1 MTPASRRRSMAAGTV
16 LAVAVLGLPGSAVA
30 QGESA
35 PAGAP
40 DANRSAH
47 SAVQTT
53 GKAPD
58 AATHGKAKHHG
69 KTGKHPGRHPRKH
82 PGKKKGPGQILGSK
96 PSSFQYTPGVP
107 TPTKAW
113 KITYRSTSANGRP
126 NAVSGTVIVPDDGK
140 TTPRPLITYA
150 VGTVG
155 LGDKCAPSAGFPGGT
170 TAEAPLVNAAL
181 VRGYAVV
188 VTDYEGLGTPGDHT
202 YMVAKAQ
209 GSAVLDAARAA
220 QRLPEAAKYG
230 VAAKAPVGIMGYSQ
244 GGGASAKAAEMA
256 AAYAPELKVKG
267 TASGGVP
274 ADLTKVAD
282 SLEGGDSAGYLL
294 MSAVG
299 QNAANP
305 ALALDKYLNAE
316 GRKLAAV
323 VRSECVGTV
332 LEAGRGKAI
341 EDVTTSNPLERPDWQ
356 RAIGKQLIGTQ
367 RPSAPTFL
375 YHGDADETIP
385 YAVGQKLRADW
396 CAKGNAVQW
405 TSFAGQS
412 HVGTAIQGNGPALE
426 WLGRRFAGEPAS
438 GNCGI

>member
-1 MTPASRRRSMAAGTV
+1 MMSSLRRRPVAAGAV
-16 LAVAVLGLPGSAVA
+16 LAVAVLGLPGSAAA
-30 QGESA
+30 QSTGVPDSA
-35 PAGAP
+35 RDATPTTRPAAQSTGNAP
-40 DANRSAH
+40 SAAQH
-47 SAVQTT
+47 GRDKKQ
-53 GKAPD
+53 GK
-58 AATHGKAKHHG
+58 KK
-69 KTGKHPGRHPRKH
+69 
-82 PGKKKGPGQILGSK
+82 PGKKTGPGAILTSK

-113 KITYRSTSANGRP
+113 KITYRSTSADGRR
-126 NAVSGTVIVPDDGK
+126 NAVSGTVIVPDDGR

-220 QRLPEAAKYG
+220 QRHPEAAKYG
-230 VAAKAPVGIMGYSQ
+230 VSAKAPVGIMGYSQ

-256 AAYAPELKVKG
+256 ATYAPELKVKG

-274 ADLTKVAD
+274 ADLDKVAE

-299 QNAANP
+299 QNAAQPN
-305 ALALDKYLNAE
+305 LALNKYLNKE
-316 GRKLAAV
+316 GRKLAEV
-323 VRSECVGTV
+323 VRTECVGTV

-341 EDVTTSNPLERPDWQ
+341 EDVTTSNPLDRPNWQ
-356 RAIGKQLIGTQ
+356 KAIAKQLIGTK

-396 CAKGNAVQW
+396 CARGTAVEW
-405 TSFAGQS
+405 RSFAGQS

-426 WLGRRFAGEPAS
+426 WLGRRFAGEPTS
-438 GNCGI
+438 GNCGT

>member
-1 MTPASRRRSMAAGTV
+1 MMSALRRRPVAASAV
-16 LAVAVLGLPGSAVA
+16 LAVAVLGLPGSAAA
-30 QGESA
+30 QSADASVGTPDARPSARSA
-35 PAGAP
+35 P
-40 DANRSAH
+40 
-47 SAVQTT
+47 QTAE
-53 GKAPD
+53 KAPG
-58 AATHGKAKHHG
+58 A
-69 KTGKHPGRHPRKH
+69 GKHEKDKHRVPDRKK
-82 PGKKKGPGQILGSK
+82 PGKKPGKKPTPGKILSSQ
-96 PSSFQYTPGVP
+96 PSSFQYTPGQP

-170 TAEAPLVNAAL
+170 TTEAPLVNAAL

-209 GSAVLDAARAA
+209 GTAVLDAARAA
-220 QRLPEAAKYG
+220 QRHPEAAKYG
-230 VAAKAPVGIMGYSQ
+230 VSAKAPVGIMGYSQ

-256 AAYAPELKVKG
+256 ATYAPELKVKG

-274 ADLTKVAD
+274 ADLAKVAD

-299 QNAANP
+299 QNAAYP
-305 ALALDKYLNAE
+305 ALHLGKYLNAE

-323 VRSECVGTV
+323 VRNECVGTV
-332 LEAGRGKAI
+332 LEAGRGKKI

-356 RAIGKQLIGTQ
+356 RAIARQLIGTV

-405 TSFAGQS
+405 TTFTGQS

-426 WLGRRFAGEPAS
+426 WLGQRFAGRPTS
-438 GNCGI
+438 GNCGT

>member
-1 MTPASRRRSMAAGTV
+1 MMSASRRRSMAAGTV
-16 LAVAVLGLPGSAVA
+16 LAVAVLGLPGSATA
-30 QGESA
+30 QGAHAPSGASDTTGSA
-35 PAGAP
+35 P
-40 DANRSAH
+40 
-47 SAVQTT
+47 SAV
-53 GKAPD
+53 P
-58 AATHGKAKHHG
+58 AAEKAKHAG
-69 KTGKHPGRHPRKH
+69 KKKAKH
-82 PGKKKGPGQILGSK
+82 PGKKKTPGRILDSK
-96 PSSFQYTPGVP
+96 ASSFQYTPGVP
-107 TPTKAW
+107 TSTKAW

-140 TTPRPLITYA
+140 ATPRPLITYA

-155 LGDKCAPSAGFPGGT
+155 LGDKCAPSAGFPDGT

-181 VRGYAVV
+181 ARGYAVV

-220 QRLPEAAKYG
+220 QRHPEAAKYG
-230 VAAKAPVGIMGYSQ
+230 VSASAPVGIMGYSQ
-244 GGGASAKAAEMA
+244 GGAASAKAAEMA
-256 AAYAPELKVKG
+256 SAYAPELKIKG

-282 SLEGGDSAGYLL
+282 SLEGGNSAGYLL

-299 QNAANP
+299 QNAARP
-305 ALALDKYLNAE
+305 SLALGKYLNDE

-323 VRSECVGTV
+323 VRSECVGTA

-341 EDVTTSNPLERPDWQ
+341 EDVTTSDPLKRPEWQ
-356 RAIGKQLIGTQ
+356 RAIGEHLIGTK
-367 RPSAPTFL
+367 RPSAPTFV

-426 WLGRRFAGEPAS
+426 WLGQRFAGQPAS
-438 GNCGI
+438 GNCGT

>member
-1 MTPASRRRSMAAGTV
+1 MMSALRRRPVAASAV
-16 LAVAVLGLPGSAVA
+16 LAVAVLGLPGSAA
-30 QGESA
+30 AESAHA

-40 DANRSAH
+40 HAAPAAESA
-47 SAVQTT
+47 AQAA
-53 GKAPD
+53 GKAPS
-58 AATHGKAKHHG
+58 AAQHGKHKHHG
-69 KTGKHPGRHPRKH
+69 HGQARKH
-82 PGKKKGPGQILGSK
+82 PGKKKTPGRILSSK

-113 KITYRSTSANGRP
+113 KITYRSTRADGRP
-126 NAVSGTVIVPDDGK
+126 NTVSGTVIVPDDGK
-140 TTPRPLITYA
+140 ATARPLITYA

-220 QRLPEAAKYG
+220 QRHPGAAKYG
-230 VAAKAPVGIMGYSQ
+230 VSAGAPVGIMGYSQ

-256 AAYAPELKVKG
+256 ATYAPELKVKG

-274 ADLTKVAD
+274 ADLAKVAE

-299 QNAANP
+299 QNAADP
-305 ALALDKYLNAE
+305 SLALNKYLTKE
-316 GRKLAAV
+316 GRRLAEV
-323 VRSECVGTV
+323 VRNECVGTV
-332 LEAGRGKAI
+332 LEAGRGKTI
-341 EDVTTSNPLERPDWQ
+341 EDVTTSNPLDRPNWKK
-356 RAIGKQLIGTQ
+356 AIAKQLIGSKS
-367 RPSAPTFL
+367 PSAPTFV

-396 CAKGNAVQW
+396 CAKGNAVEW
-405 TSFAGQS
+405 KSFAGQS

-438 GNCGI
+438 GNCGT

>member
-1 MTPASRRRSMAAGTV
+1 MMSALRRRPVAASAV
-16 LAVAVLGLPGSAVA
+16 LAVAVLGLPGSAA
-30 QGESA
+30 AESAHA

-40 DANRSAH
+40 DAAPVADSA
-47 SAVQTT
+47 ARAT
-53 GKAPD
+53 GKAPS
-58 AATHGKAKHHG
+58 AAKHGKDKHHG
-69 KTGKHPGRHPRKH
+69 HGQAGKHS
-82 PGKKKGPGQILGSK
+82 GKKKTPGKILSSK

-113 KITYRSTSANGRP
+113 KITYRSTTADGRP
-126 NAVSGTVIVPDDGK
+126 NTVSGTVIVPDDGK
-140 TTPRPLITYA
+140 ATPRPLITYA

-220 QRLPEAAKYG
+220 QRHPQAAKYG
-230 VAAKAPVGIMGYSQ
+230 ISKGAPVGIMGYSQ

-256 AAYAPELKVKG
+256 ATYAPELKVKG

-274 ADLTKVAD
+274 ADLAEVAE

-299 QNAANP
+299 QNAADP
-305 ALALDKYLNAE
+305 SLALSKYLTKE
-316 GRKLAAV
+316 GRRLAEV
-323 VRSECVGTV
+323 VRNECVGTV
-332 LEAGRGKAI
+332 LEAGRGKTI
-341 EDVTTSNPLERPDWQ
+341 EDVTTSNPLDQPKWKK
-356 RAIGKQLIGTQ
+356 AIARQLIGTK
-367 RPSAPTFL
+367 RPSAPTFV

-385 YAVGQKLRADW
+385 YAVGQELRADW
-396 CAKGNAVQW
+396 CAKGNAVEW
-405 TSFAGQS
+405 RSFAGQS

-438 GNCGI
+438 GNCGT

>member
-1 MTPASRRRSMAAGTV
+1 MMSALRRRPVAASAV
-16 LAVAVLGLPGSAVA
+16 LAVAVLGLPGSAA
-30 QGESA
+30 AESSNA
-35 PAGAP
+35 PVGAP
-40 DANRSAH
+40 DATPSAH
-47 SAVQTT
+47 SAAQAA
-53 GKAPD
+53 GKAPS
-58 AATHGKAKHHG
+58 AVKHGQDKHHG
-69 KTGKHPGRHPRKH
+69 KGRKH
-82 PGKKKGPGQILGSK
+82 PGKKKTPGKILSSK
-96 PSSFQYTPGVP
+96 PSSFQYTPGAP

-113 KITYRSTSANGRP
+113 KITYRSTTADGRP
-126 NAVSGTVIVPDDGK
+126 NTVSGTVIVPDDGK
-140 TTPRPLITYA
+140 AGPRPLITYA

-155 LGDKCAPSAGFPGGT
+155 LGDKCAPSAGFPNGT

-220 QRLPEAAKYG
+220 QRHPEAAKYG
-230 VAAKAPVGIMGYSQ
+230 VSADAPVGIMGYSQ

-256 AAYAPELKVKG
+256 ATYAPELKVKG

-274 ADLTKVAD
+274 ADLAKVAD
-282 SLEGGDSAGYLL
+282 SLEGGDSAGYML

-299 QNAANP
+299 QNAAQP
-305 ALALDKYLNAE
+305 SLGLDKYLTKE
-316 GRKLAAV
+316 GRKLAKV
-323 VRSECVGTV
+323 VRNECVGTV
-332 LEAGRGKAI
+332 LEAGRGKTI
-341 EDVTTSNPLERPDWQ
+341 EDVTTSNPLDRPEWQ
-356 RAIGKQLIGTQ
+356 KAIARQLIGTK

-396 CAKGNAVQW
+396 CAKGNAVEW
-405 TSFAGQS
+405 KPFAGES

-426 WLGRRFAGEPAS
+426 WLGRRFADEPTS
-438 GNCGI
+438 GNCGT

>member
-1 MTPASRRRSMAAGTV
+1 MTSVLSRRPVAAGAV
-16 LAVAVLGLPGSAVA
+16 LAVAVLGLPGSAA
-30 QGESA
+30 ASQSTQAPNATPSA
-35 PAGAP
+35 PSAGQAAGQ
-40 DANRSAH
+40 D
-47 SAVQTT
+47 T
-53 GKAPD
+53 GA
-58 AATHGKAKHHG
+58 AKHRKDKDRGPVTKQLG
-69 KTGKHPGRHPRKH
+69 KRTAPGEL
-82 PGKKKGPGQILGSK
+82 LGSE
-96 PSSFQYTPGVP
+96 PSSFQYTPGQP

-113 KITYRSTSANGRP
+113 KISYRSTSADGRP

-155 LGDKCAPSAGFPGGT
+155 IGDKCAPSAGFPGGT

-202 YMVAKAQ
+202 YMVARAQ

-220 QRLPEAAKYG
+220 QRHPEAAKYG
-230 VAAKAPVGIMGYSQ
+230 VSAEAPVGIMGYSQ

-256 AAYAPELKVKG
+256 GTYAPELKVKG

-299 QNAANP
+299 QSAANP
-305 ALALDKYLNAE
+305 ALKIDSYLNDE
-316 GRKLAAV
+316 GRKLAEV
-323 VRSECVGTV
+323 VRAECVGTV
-332 LEAGRGKAI
+332 LEAGRGKTI
-341 EDVTTSNPLERPDWQ
+341 EDVTTSNPLDQPDWQ
-356 RAIGKQLIGTQ
+356 QAIAEQLIGADG
-367 RPSAPTFL
+367 PSAPVFL

-385 YAVGQKLRADW
+385 YAIGQQLRADW
-396 CAKGNAVQW
+396 CAKGTAVEW
-405 TSFAGQS
+405 KNFPGQS
-412 HVGTAIQGNGPALE
+412 HVGAAIQGNGPALE
-426 WLGRRFAGEPAS
+426 WLGQRFADQPGT
-438 GNCGI
+438 GNCGT

>member
-1 MTPASRRRSMAAGTV
+1 MMSALRRRPVAASAV
-16 LAVAVLGLPGSAVA
+16 LAVAVLGLPGSAA
-30 QGESA
+30 AESSNA

-40 DANRSAH
+40 DATPSAH
-47 SAVQTT
+47 SAAQAA
-53 GKAPD
+53 GKAPG
-58 AATHGKAKHHG
+58 AAKHGQDKHHG
-69 KTGKHPGRHPRKH
+69 KGKKH
-82 PGKKKGPGQILGSK
+82 PGKKKTPGKILSSK
-96 PSSFQYTPGVP
+96 PSSFQYTPGAP

-113 KITYRSTSANGRP
+113 KITYRSTTADGRP

-140 TTPRPLITYA
+140 ATPRPLITYA

-202 YMVAKAQ
+202 YMVARAQ

-220 QRLPEAAKYG
+220 QRHPEAAKYG
-230 VAAKAPVGIMGYSQ
+230 VSADAPVGIMGYSQ

-256 AAYAPELKVKG
+256 ATYAPELKVKG

-274 ADLTKVAD
+274 ADLAKVAD

-299 QNAANP
+299 QNAAQP
-305 ALALDKYLNAE
+305 SLGFDKYLTKE
-316 GRKLAAV
+316 GRELAKV
-323 VRSECVGTV
+323 VRNECVGTV
-332 LEAGRGKAI
+332 LEAGRGKTI
-341 EDVTTSNPLERPDWQ
+341 EDVTTSNPLDRPEWQ
-356 RAIGKQLIGTQ
+356 KAIARQLIGTK

-396 CAKGNAVQW
+396 CAKGNAVEW
-405 TSFAGQS
+405 KPFAGQS
-412 HVGTAIQGNGPALE
+412 HVGAAIQGNGPALE
-426 WLGRRFAGEPAS
+426 WLGRRFAGEPTS
-438 GNCGI
+438 GNCGT

>member
-1 MTPASRRRSMAAGTV
+1 MTSVLRRRPVAAGAVLALTVLGLSGSAAASAVPDDAPPSAAGTGEAQK
-16 LAVAVLGLPGSAVA
+16 AVKKPVQKPGKPS
-30 QGESA
+30 
-35 PAGAP
+35 
-40 DANRSAH
+40 
-47 SAVQTT
+47 
-53 GKAPD
+53 K
-58 AATHGKAKHHG
+58 K
-69 KTGKHPGRHPRKH
+69 
-82 PGKKKGPGQILGSK
+82 PGKKGGPGEIVTSE
-96 PSSFQYTPGVP
+96 PSSFQYTPGQP

-113 KITYRSTSANGRP
+113 KITYGSTSASGQSNT
-126 NAVSGTVIVPDDGK
+126 VSGTVIVPDDGK

-202 YMVAKAQ
+202 YMVAAAQ

-220 QRLPEAAKYG
+220 QRLPEAAPYG
-230 VAAKAPVGIMGYSQ
+230 VSAEAPVGIMGYSQ

-256 AAYAPELKVKG
+256 ASYAPELKVKG

-274 ADLTKVAD
+274 ADLAAVAD
-282 SLEGGDSAGYLL
+282 SVEGGDSAGYLL

-299 QNAANP
+299 QNAADP
-305 ALALDKYLNAE
+305 SLDLDKYLNDE
-316 GRKLAAV
+316 GRKLADV
-323 VRSECVGTV
+323 VRNECVGTV
-332 LEAGRGKAI
+332 LEAGKGKKI
-341 EDVTTSNPLERPDWQ
+341 EDVTTSNPLDQPDWQ
-356 RAIGKQLIGTQ
+356 AAIAKQLVGTV

-385 YAVGQKLRADW
+385 YTVGQKLRADW
-396 CAKGNAVQW
+396 CAAGNAVQW
-405 TSFAGQS
+405 TTFPGQS

-426 WLGRRFAGEPAS
+426 WLGQRFADQPAT
-438 GNCGI
+438 GNCGT

>member
-1 MTPASRRRSMAAGTV
+1 MTSVLRRRPLAAGAV
-16 LAVAVLGLPGSAVA
+16 LAAAVLGIPGPAAA
-30 QGESA
+30 QATTPE
-35 PAGAP
+35 AP
-40 DANRSAH
+40 DATQAAQQPEAKSKP
-47 SAVQTT
+47 
-53 GKAPD
+53 KANP
-58 AATHGKAKHHG
+58 KAKA
-69 KTGKHPGRHPRKH
+69 KSKAKSAPGEL
-82 PGKKKGPGQILGSK
+82 LGSE

-113 KITYRSTSANGRP
+113 KISYRSTAADGKP
-126 NAVSGTVIVPDDGK
+126 NTVTGTVIVPDDGK

-202 YMVAKAQ
+202 YMVAAAQ

-220 QRLPEAAKYG
+220 QRHPEAQKFG
-230 VAAKAPVGIMGYSQ
+230 VSGDAPVGIMGYSQ

-256 AAYAPELKVKG
+256 ASYAPELKVKG

-274 ADLTKVAD
+274 ADLAKVAE

-299 QNAANP
+299 QNAAKP
-305 ALALDKYLNAE
+305 DLKLDSYLNDE
-316 GRKLAAV
+316 GRKLAEV
-323 VRSECVGTV
+323 VRNECVGTV
-332 LEAGRGKAI
+332 LEAGRGKTI
-341 EDVTTSNPLERPDWQ
+341 EDVTTSNPLDRPEWQ
-356 RAIGKQLIGTQ
+356 QAIAEQLIGTV
-367 RPSAPTFL
+367 RPSAPVFL

-396 CAKGNAVQW
+396 CGQGHAVEW
-405 TSFAGQS
+405 KTFPGQS

-426 WLGRRFAGEPAS
+426 WLGRRFADQPS
-438 GNCGI
+438 TGNCGT

>member
-1 MTPASRRRSMAAGTV
+1 MAAGTV
-16 LAVAVLGLPGSAVA
+16 LAVAVLGLPGSAAA

-35 PAGAP
+35 P
-40 DANRSAH
+40 DATRSAPL
-47 SAVQTT
+47 AAQAA
-53 GKAPD
+53 GKAPGT
-58 AATHGKAKHHG
+58 AMHGKGEHHG
-69 KTGKHPGRHPRKH
+69 QAGQHSRKH
-82 PGKKKGPGQILGSK
+82 PGKKKTPGRILSSK
-96 PSSFQYTPGVP
+96 ASSFQYTPGVP

-113 KITYRSTSANGRP
+113 KITYRSTSASGRP
-126 NAVSGTVIVPDDGK
+126 NTVSGTVIVPDDGK

-220 QRLPEAAKYG
+220 QRHSGAAKYG
-230 VAAKAPVGIMGYSQ
+230 VSAKAPVGIMGYSQ

-256 AAYAPELKVKG
+256 ATYAPELRVKG

-305 ALALDKYLNAE
+305 RLALNKYLTAE
-316 GRKLAAV
+316 GRKLARV
-323 VRSECVGTV
+323 VRTECVGTA
-332 LEAGRGKAI
+332 LEAGRGKTI
-341 EDVTTSNPLERPDWQ
+341 EDVTTSNPLDRPDWQ
-356 RAIGKQLIGTQ
+356 QAIGKQLIGTQ
-367 RPSAPTFL
+367 RPSAPTFV

-438 GNCGI
+438 GNCGT

>member
-1 MTPASRRRSMAAGTV
+1 VAAGTV
-16 LAVAVLGLPGSAVA
+16 LAVAVLGLPGSAAA
-30 QGESA
+30 QSANA
-35 PAGAP
+35 PA
-40 DANRSAH
+40 RSADATPRDH
-47 SAVQTT
+47 SAART
-53 GKAPD
+53 GAKAPG
-58 AATHGKAKHHG
+58 A
-69 KTGKHPGRHPRKH
+69 
-82 PGKKKGPGQILGSK
+82 ILSTK
-96 PSSFQYTPGVP
+96 PSSFQYTPGAP

-113 KITYRSTSANGRP
+113 KITYRSTSADGRP

-140 TTPRPLITYA
+140 ATPRPLITYA

-220 QRLPEAAKYG
+220 QRHPQAAKYG
-230 VAAKAPVGIMGYSQ
+230 VAKSSPVGIMGYSQ

-274 ADLTKVAD
+274 ADLTKVAE
-282 SLEGGDSAGYLL
+282 SLEGGNSAGFLL

-299 QNAANP
+299 QNAAQP
-305 ALALDKYLNAE
+305 SLGLSKYLTRE
-316 GRKLAAV
+316 GRKLAKV
-323 VRSECVGTV
+323 VRTECVGPV
-332 LEAGRGKAI
+332 LEAGRGKTI
-341 EDVTTSNPLERPDWQ
+341 EDVTKSNPLDRPNWQ
-356 RAIGKQLIGTQ
+356 RAIAKQLIGTK

-396 CAKGNAVQW
+396 CAKGNAVEW
-405 TSFAGQS
+405 KSFAGKS
-412 HVGTAIQGNGPALE
+412 HVGTAIEGNGPALE
-426 WLGRRFAGEPAS
+426 WLGRRFADEPTS
-438 GNCGI
+438 GNCGT

>member
-1 MTPASRRRSMAAGTV
+1 MMPASRRRSMAAGTV
-16 LAVAVLGLPGSAVA
+16 LAVTVLGLPGSAAA
-30 QGESA
+30 QGENA
-35 PAGAP
+35 PNAT
-40 DANRSAH
+40 RSTH
-47 SAVQTT
+47 SAVQAA
-53 GKAPD
+53 GKSLG
-58 AATHGKAKHHG
+58 AAQHGKGKHHG
-69 KTGKHPGRHPRKH
+69 QDGQHPRKH
-82 PGKKKGPGQILGSK
+82 PGKKKTPGALLSSK

-220 QRLPEAAKYG
+220 QRHSGAAKYG
-230 VAAKAPVGIMGYSQ
+230 VDAKAPVGIMGYSQ
-244 GGGASAKAAEMA
+244 GGAASAKAAEMA
-256 AAYAPELKVKG
+256 ATYAPELKVKG

-299 QNAANP
+299 QNAAHP
-305 ALALDKYLNAE
+305 RLALGKYLNAE
-316 GRKLAAV
+316 GRKLVRV

-356 RAIGKQLIGTQ
+356 RVIAKQFIGSQ
-367 RPSAPTFL
+367 RPSAPTFV

-438 GNCGI
+438 GNCGT

>member
-1 MTPASRRRSMAAGTV
+1 MSALRRRPVAAGAV
-16 LAVAVLGLPGSAVA
+16 LAVAVLGLPGSAAA
-30 QGESA
+30 QSASA
-35 PAGAP
+35 PGSAP
-40 DANRSAH
+40 DATPSAD
-47 SAVQTT
+47 SGSP
-53 GKAPD
+53 GKGS
-58 AATHGKAKHHG
+58 GKS
-69 KTGKHPGRHPRKH
+69 
-82 PGKKKGPGQILGSK
+82 PGKKPGAKAAPGKIISSK

-113 KITYRSTSANGRP
+113 KITYRSTSADGRA
-126 NAVSGTVIVPDDGK
+126 NAVSGTVIVPDDGR

-181 VRGYAVV
+181 VRGYAVA

-220 QRLPEAAKYG
+220 QRHPEAAKYG
-230 VAAKAPVGIMGYSQ
+230 VSAGAPVGIMGYSQ

-256 AAYAPELKVKG
+256 ATYAPELKVKG

-274 ADLTKVAD
+274 ADLAKVAD

-305 ALALDKYLNAE
+305 ALALNKYLNKE
-316 GRKLAAV
+316 GRKLAEV
-323 VRSECVGTV
+323 VRNECVGTV
-332 LEAGRGKAI
+332 LEAGRGKTI
-341 EDVTTSNPLERPDWQ
+341 EDVTTSNPLDRPEWQ
-356 RAIGKQLIGTQ
+356 RAIAKQLIGTK

-396 CAKGNAVQW
+396 CAKGTAVEW
-405 TSFAGQS
+405 KTFPGQS

-426 WLGRRFAGEPAS
+426 WLGRRFAGESTP
-438 GNCGI
+438 GNCGT

>member
-1 MTPASRRRSMAAGTV
+1 MTSALRRRTVAAGAAV
-16 LAVAVLGLPGSAVA
+16 AVAVLALPGSAAA
-30 QGESA
+30 QSGHTPDNAPHAISSA
-35 PAGAP
+35 QP
-40 DANRSAH
+40 
-47 SAVQTT
+47 T
-53 GKAPD
+53 G
-58 AATHGKAKHHG
+58 AATGAGKHHKDHGKHHKDKHRPGG
-69 KTGKHPGRHPRKH
+69 KK
-82 PGKKKGPGQILGSK
+82 PGKKTAPGEILSSE

-126 NAVSGTVIVPDDGK
+126 NAVSGTVIVPDDGR

-220 QRLPEAAKYG
+220 QRHPEAAQYG
-230 VAAKAPVGIMGYSQ
+230 VDATAPVGIMGYSQ

-256 AAYAPELKVKG
+256 ASYAPELKVKG

-274 ADLTKVAD
+274 ADLAKVAD
-282 SLEGGDSAGYLL
+282 SLEGSDSAGYLL

-299 QNAANP
+299 LNAADP
-305 ALALDKYLNAE
+305 ALHLDKYLNDE
-316 GRKLAAV
+316 GRKLADV
-323 VRSECVGTV
+323 VRNECVGTA
-332 LEAGRGKAI
+332 LEAGRGKTI
-341 EDVTTSNPLERPDWQ
+341 EDVTTSNPLERRDWQ
-356 RAIGKQLIGTQ
+356 RAIAKQFIGSK

-396 CAKGNAVQW
+396 CAKGHAVEW
-405 TSFAGQS
+405 KSFAGQS

-426 WLGRRFAGEPAS
+426 WLGQRFAGQPTS
-438 GNCGI
+438 GNCGT

>member
-1 MTPASRRRSMAAGTV
+1 MMPALRRRPMAAGTV
-16 LAVAVLGLPGSAVA
+16 LVVAALGLPGSAAA
-30 QGESA
+30 QSA
-35 PAGAP
+35 NAPGSAP
-40 DANRSAH
+40 DATASAH
-47 SAVQTT
+47 SESP
-53 GKAPD
+53 GKSPEASS
-58 AATHGKAKHHG
+58 GKGRG
-69 KTGKHPGRHPRKH
+69 KS
-82 PGKKKGPGQILGSK
+82 PGKKPGAKTAPGKIISSK

-113 KITYRSTSANGRP
+113 KITYRSTSADGRP
-126 NAVSGTVIVPDDGK
+126 NAVSGTVIVPDDGR

-181 VRGYAVV
+181 VRGYAVA

-220 QRLPEAAKYG
+220 QRHPEAAKYG
-230 VAAKAPVGIMGYSQ
+230 VSAGAPVGIMGYSQ

-256 AAYAPELKVKG
+256 ATYAPELKVKG

-274 ADLTKVAD
+274 ADLAKVAD

-305 ALALDKYLNAE
+305 ALALNKYLTKE
-316 GRKLAAV
+316 GRKLAEV
-323 VRSECVGTV
+323 VRNECVGTV
-332 LEAGRGKAI
+332 LEAGRGKTI
-341 EDVTTSNPLERPDWQ
+341 EDVTTSNPLDRRDWQ
-356 RAIGKQLIGTQ
+356 RAIAKQLIGTK
-367 RPSAPTFL
+367 RTSAPTFL

-396 CAKGNAVQW
+396 CAKGNAVEW
-405 TSFAGQS
+405 KSFPGQS

-426 WLGRRFAGEPAS
+426 WLGRRFAGEATS
-438 GNCGI
+438 GNCGT

>member
-1 MTPASRRRSMAAGTV
+1 MAAGTV
-16 LAVAVLGLPGSAVA
+16 LVVAALGLPGSAAA
-30 QGESA
+30 QSA
-35 PAGAP
+35 NAPGSAP
-40 DANRSAH
+40 DATASAH
-47 SAVQTT
+47 SESP
-53 GKAPD
+53 GKSPEASS
-58 AATHGKAKHHG
+58 GKGRG
-69 KTGKHPGRHPRKH
+69 KS
-82 PGKKKGPGQILGSK
+82 PGKKPGAKTAPGKIISSK

-113 KITYRSTSANGRP
+113 KITYRSTSADGRP
-126 NAVSGTVIVPDDGK
+126 NAVSGTVIVPDDGR

-181 VRGYAVV
+181 VRGYAVA

-220 QRLPEAAKYG
+220 QRHPEAAKYG
-230 VAAKAPVGIMGYSQ
+230 VSAGAPVGIMGYSQ

-256 AAYAPELKVKG
+256 ATYAPELKVKG

-274 ADLTKVAD
+274 ADLAKVAD

-305 ALALDKYLNAE
+305 ALALNKYLTKE
-316 GRKLAAV
+316 GRKLAEV
-323 VRSECVGTV
+323 VRNECVGTV
-332 LEAGRGKAI
+332 LEAGRGKTI
-341 EDVTTSNPLERPDWQ
+341 EDVTTSNPLDRPEWQ
-356 RAIGKQLIGTQ
+356 RAIAKQLIGTK
-367 RPSAPTFL
+367 RTSAPTFL

-396 CAKGNAVQW
+396 CAKGNAVEW
-405 TSFAGQS
+405 KSFPGQS

-426 WLGRRFAGEPAS
+426 WLGRRFAGEATS
-438 GNCGI
+438 GNCGT

>member
-1 MTPASRRRSMAAGTV
+1 MTSASRRRSMAAGTV
-16 LAVAVLGLPGSAVA
+16 LAVAVLGLPGSAAA
-30 QGESA
+30 QGEDA
-35 PAGAP
+35 PAV
-40 DANRSAH
+40 RSAH
-47 SAVQTT
+47 
-53 GKAPD
+53 APGT
-58 AATHGKAKHHG
+58 AKHGKDKHSD
-69 KTGKHPGRHPRKH
+69 RHPRKH
-82 PGKKKGPGQILGSK
+82 PGKHAGKHPGKKKARGAILSSQ

-220 QRLPEAAKYG
+220 QRHPEAAKYG
-230 VAAKAPVGIMGYSQ
+230 VSADAPVGIMGYSQ

-256 AAYAPELKVKG
+256 ATYAPGLKVAG

-274 ADLTKVAD
+274 ADLAKVAD

-299 QNAANP
+299 QNAARP
-305 ALALDKYLNAE
+305 SLGLGKYLTAE
-316 GRKLAAV
+316 GRKLARV
-323 VRSECVGTV
+323 VRNECVGTA
-332 LEAGRGKAI
+332 LEAGRGKTI
-341 EDVTTSNPLERPDWQ
+341 EDVTTSNPLDRPEWKK
-356 RAIGKQLIGTQ
+356 AIGEQLIGTQ
-367 RPSAPTFL
+367 RPSAPTFV

-438 GNCGI
+438 GNCGS

>member
-1 MTPASRRRSMAAGTV
+1 MMSASRRRPVAAGAV
-16 LAVAVLGLPGSAVA
+16 LAVAVLGLPGSAAA
-30 QGESA
+30 QSANA

-40 DANRSAH
+40 DATPA
-47 SAVQTT
+47 TT
-53 GKAPD
+53 QS
-58 AATHGKAKHHG
+58 TAKSPE
-69 KTGKHPGRHPRKH
+69 KK
-82 PGKKKGPGQILGSK
+82 PGKKPAKKAKKPKKKTPGEILASE
-96 PSSFQYTPGVP
+96 PSSFQYTPGAP

-113 KITYRSTSANGRP
+113 KISYRSTSADGRS

-202 YMVAKAQ
+202 YMVARAQ

-220 QRLPEAAKYG
+220 QRHPEAAKYG
-230 VAAKAPVGIMGYSQ
+230 ITPDAPVGIMGYSQ

-256 AAYAPELKVKG
+256 ATYAPELKVKG

-299 QNAANP
+299 LNAAQP
-305 ALALDKYLNAE
+305 PLSLDKYLNDE
-316 GRKLAAV
+316 GRKLADV
-323 VRSECVGTV
+323 VRNECVGTA
-332 LEAGRGKAI
+332 LEAGRGKKI
-341 EDVTTSNPLERPDWQ
+341 EDVTTSNPLDQPDWRQ
-356 RAIGKQLIGTQ
+356 AIADQLIGTV
-367 RPSAPTFL
+367 RPSAPTFV

-385 YAVGQKLRADW
+385 YAVGQQLRADW
-396 CAKGNAVQW
+396 CAKGNAVEW
-405 TSFAGQS
+405 KSFPGQS

-426 WLGRRFAGEPAS
+426 WLGRRFADEPTS
-438 GNCGI
+438 GNCGT

>member
-1 MTPASRRRSMAAGTV
+1 MMSALRGRPVAAGAV
-16 LAVAVLGLPGSAVA
+16 LAVAVLGLPGSAAA
-30 QGESA
+30 QS
-35 PAGAP
+35 PHAP
-40 DANRSAH
+40 DTA
-47 SAVQTT
+47 
-53 GKAPD
+53 GKAPG
-58 AATHGKAKHHG
+58 AAAHGKDE
-69 KTGKHPGRHPRKH
+69 HPGQAGKQHAGKQPEKASGKK
-82 PGKKKGPGQILGSK
+82 PGKKGGPGKILSSK

-140 TTPRPLITYA
+140 ATPRPLITYA

-220 QRLPEAAKYG
+220 QRHPEAAKYG
-230 VAAKAPVGIMGYSQ
+230 VSAGAPVGIMGYSQ

-256 AAYAPELKVKG
+256 AGYAPELKVKG

-274 ADLTKVAD
+274 ADLTKVAE

-305 ALALDKYLNAE
+305 SLALDKYLNKE
-316 GRKLAAV
+316 GRKLAKV
-323 VRSECVGTV
+323 VRNECVGTV
-332 LEAGRGKAI
+332 LEAGRGKKI
-341 EDVTTSNPLERPDWQ
+341 EDVTTSNPLDRPVWQ
-356 RAIGKQLIGTQ
+356 RAVAKQLIGTK
-367 RPSAPTFL
+367 RPSAPTFV

-385 YAVGQKLRADW
+385 YAVGQQLRTDW
-396 CAKGNAVQW
+396 CAKGASVEW
-405 TSFAGQS
+405 KSFPGQS

-426 WLGRRFAGEPAS
+426 WLGRRFAGEPMS
-438 GNCGI
+438 GNCGT

>member
-1 MTPASRRRSMAAGTV
+1 MTSASRRRSMAAGTV
-16 LAVAVLGLPGSAVA
+16 LAVAVLGLPGSAAA
-30 QGESA
+30 QGEDA
-35 PAGAP
+35 PAA
-40 DANRSAH
+40 RSAH
-47 SAVQTT
+47 
-53 GKAPD
+53 AP
-58 AATHGKAKHHG
+58 GIAKHG
-69 KTGKHPGRHPRKH
+69 SDKHPGQHPRKH
-82 PGKKKGPGQILGSK
+82 TGKQPGKKKAPGAILSSK
-96 PSSFQYTPGVP
+96 VSSFQYTPGVP

-126 NAVSGTVIVPDDGK
+126 NTVSGTVIVPDDGK

-220 QRLPEAAKYG
+220 QRHPQAAKYG
-230 VAAKAPVGIMGYSQ
+230 ISAKAPVGIMGYSQ

-274 ADLTKVAD
+274 ADLAKVAD

-299 QNAANP
+299 QNAARP
-305 ALALDKYLNAE
+305 SLALGKYLTAE
-316 GRKLAAV
+316 GRKLARI
-323 VRSECVGTV
+323 VRTECVGTA
-332 LEAGRGKAI
+332 LEAGRGKTI
-341 EDVTTSNPLERPDWQ
+341 EDVTTSNPLERPAWKK
-356 RAIGKQLIGTQ
+356 AIGEQLIGTV
-367 RPSAPTFL
+367 RPSAPTFV

-438 GNCGI
+438 GNCGT

>member
-1 MTPASRRRSMAAGTV
+1 MMPASRRRPVAASAV
-16 LAVAVLGLPGSAVA
+16 LAVAVLGLPGSAAA
-30 QGESA
+30 QSTSA
-35 PAGAP
+35 PAAAP
-40 DANRSAH
+40 DATPAARSAPQQ
-47 SAVQTT
+47 AGDAPGAT
-53 GKAPD
+53 GQSGDKRAGQ
-58 AATHGKAKHHG
+58 AGKSKG
-69 KTGKHPGRHPRKH
+69 KH
-82 PGKKKGPGQILGSK
+82 PGKKPGKRTGPGKILSSA

-113 KITYRSTSANGRP
+113 KITYRSTSADGGR
-126 NAVSGTVIVPDDGK
+126 NAVSGTVIVPDDGR
-140 TTPRPLITYA
+140 TGPRPLITYA

-230 VAAKAPVGIMGYSQ
+230 VSAGAPVGIMGYSQ

-274 ADLTKVAD
+274 ADLTKVAA

-294 MSAVG
+294 MSAIG
-299 QNAANP
+299 QNAAQP
-305 ALALDKYLNAE
+305 SLALGKYLNKE

-323 VRSECVGTV
+323 VRNECVGTV
-332 LEAGRGKAI
+332 LEAGRGKQI
-341 EDVTTSNPLERPDWQ
+341 EDVTTSNPLDRPNWKK
-356 RAIGKQLIGTQ
+356 AIAKQLIGTK
-367 RPSAPTFL
+367 RPSAPVFL

-396 CAKGNAVQW
+396 CAKGNAVEW
-405 TSFAGQS
+405 KSFPGQS

-426 WLGRRFAGEPAS
+426 WLGRRFAGEPTS
-438 GNCGI
+438 GNCGA

>member
-1 MTPASRRRSMAAGTV
+1 MTSALRRRPLATGAV
-16 LAVAVLGLPGSAVA
+16 LAVAVLGIPGAAAA
-30 QGESA
+30 QGTAE
-35 PAGAP
+35 AP
-40 DANRSAH
+40 DATPRS
-47 SAVQTT
+47 TT
-53 GKAPD
+53 TPTEAK
-58 AATHGKAKHHG
+58 AATKAEAQAAAKKAKS
-69 KTGKHPGRHPRKH
+69 K
-82 PGKKKGPGQILGSK
+82 GKKKAAPGEILTSE

-113 KITYRSTSANGRP
+113 KITYRSTSADGQA

-155 LGDKCAPSAGFPGGT
+155 IGDKCAPSAGFPGGT

-202 YMVAKAQ
+202 YMVEAAQ

-220 QRLPEAAKYG
+220 QRHSDAAKFG
-230 VAAKAPVGIMGYSQ
+230 VSPEAPVGIMGYSQ

-256 AAYAPELKVKG
+256 ATYAPELKVKG

-274 ADLTKVAD
+274 ADLAKVAE

-299 QNAANP
+299 QNAAKPSLN
-305 ALALDKYLNAE
+305 LDSYLNDE
-316 GRKLAAV
+316 GRELTEV
-323 VRSECVGTV
+323 VRNECVGTV

-341 EDVTTSNPLERPDWQ
+341 EDVTTSNPLDRPEWQ
-356 RAIGKQLIGTQ
+356 QAIGEQLIGTV
-367 RPSAPTFL
+367 RPSAPVFL

-396 CAKGNAVQW
+396 CGQGHAVEW
-405 TSFAGQS
+405 KTFPGQS

-426 WLGRRFAGEPAS
+426 WLGQRFADQPTT
-438 GNCGI
+438 GNCGT

>member
-1 MTPASRRRSMAAGTV
+1 MAAGAV
-16 LAVAVLGLPGSAVA
+16 LAVAVLGLPGAAAAQSAD
-30 QGESA
+30 A
-35 PAGAP
+35 PAGTP
-40 DANRSAH
+40 DATPSA
-47 SAVQTT
+47 QTAE
-53 GKAPD
+53 KAPGAGKQRND
-58 AATHGKAKHHG
+58 ERHG
-69 KTGKHPGRHPRKH
+69 PGTKK
-82 PGKKKGPGQILGSK
+82 PGKKKPGKKKPGKKKPGKKTGPGEILGSE

-113 KITYRSTSANGRP
+113 KITYRSTSADGRP
-126 NAVSGTVIVPDDGK
+126 NAVSGTVIVPDDGR

-209 GSAVLDAARAA
+209 ATAVLDAARAA
-220 QRLPEAAKYG
+220 QRHPEAAKYG
-230 VAAKAPVGIMGYSQ
+230 VAKEAPVGIMGYSQ

-256 AAYAPELKVKG
+256 ATYAPELKVKG

-274 ADLTKVAD
+274 ADLAKVAD

-299 QNAANP
+299 QDAANP
-305 ALALDKYLNAE
+305 ALKLDKYLNDE
-316 GRKLAAV
+316 GRKLAEV
-323 VRSECVGTV
+323 VRNECVGTV
-332 LEAGRGKAI
+332 LEAGRGKTI
-341 EDVTTSNPLERPDWQ
+341 EDVTTSNPLDQPDWKQ
-356 RAIGKQLIGTQ
+356 AIAEQFIGGEQ
-367 RPSAPTFL
+367 PSAPTFV

-405 TSFAGQS
+405 TTFAGQS

-426 WLGRRFAGEPAS
+426 WLGQRFADQPAS
-438 GNCGI
+438 GNCGT

>member
-1 MTPASRRRSMAAGTV
+1 MTSALRRRTVAAGAAV
-16 LAVAVLGLPGSAVA
+16 AVAVLALPGSAAA
-30 QGESA
+30 QSGHTPSDA
-35 PAGAP
+35 PNAIPSTQSAGA
-40 DANRSAH
+40 A
-47 SAVQTT
+47 T
-53 GKAPD
+53 G
-58 AATHGKAKHHG
+58 
-69 KTGKHPGRHPRKH
+69 TGKHHKHKKRPGGKR
-82 PGKKKGPGQILGSK
+82 PGKKTPPGEILSSE
-96 PSSFQYTPGVP
+96 PSAFQYTPGVP

-113 KITYRSTSANGRP
+113 KITYRSTSADGRP

-170 TAEAPLVNAAL
+170 TTEAPLVNAAL

-220 QRLPEAAKYG
+220 QRHPEAAKYG
-230 VAAKAPVGIMGYSQ
+230 VDKAAPVGIMGYSQ

-256 AAYAPELKVKG
+256 ASYAPELKVKG

-274 ADLTKVAD
+274 ADLAKVAD
-282 SLEGGDSAGYLL
+282 SLEGSDSAGYLL

-299 QNAANP
+299 LNAADP
-305 ALALDKYLNAE
+305 ALHLDKYLNDE

-323 VRSECVGTV
+323 VRNECVGTA
-332 LEAGRGKAI
+332 LEAGRGKTI
-341 EDVTTSNPLERPDWQ
+341 EDVTTSNPLERRDWQ
-356 RAIGKQLIGTQ
+356 RAIAKQFIGSK

-396 CAKGNAVQW
+396 CAKGHAVEW
-405 TSFAGQS
+405 KSFPGQS

-426 WLGRRFAGEPAS
+426 WLGQRFAGQPTS
-438 GNCGI
+438 GNCGT

>member
-1 MTPASRRRSMAAGTV
+1 MAAGTV
-16 LAVAVLGLPGSAVA
+16 LAVAVLGLPGSAAA
-30 QGESA
+30 QSEN
-35 PAGAP
+35 AP
-40 DANRSAH
+40 DATRSAH
-47 SAVQTT
+47 SAVQAA
-53 GKAPD
+53 GNAP
-58 AATHGKAKHHG
+58 AAAKHGKGKGKGKHHG
-69 KTGKHPGRHPRKH
+69 QAAKHPGKHHRKH
-82 PGKKKGPGQILGSK
+82 PGKKKAPGEILGSK

-113 KITYRSTSANGRP
+113 KITYRSTSADGRP

-140 TTPRPLITYA
+140 ATPRPLITYA

-220 QRLPEAAKYG
+220 QRHPEAAKYG
-230 VAAKAPVGIMGYSQ
+230 VAADAPVGIMGYSQ

-256 AAYAPELKVKG
+256 ATYAPELKVAG

-299 QNAANP
+299 QNAAHP
-305 ALALDKYLNAE
+305 ALALGKYLNAE
-316 GRKLAAV
+316 GRKLAQV

-367 RPSAPTFL
+367 RPSAPTFV

-438 GNCGI
+438 GNCGT

>member
-1 MTPASRRRSMAAGTV
+1 MMSALRRRPVAASAV
-16 LAVAVLGLPGSAVA
+16 LAVAVLGLPGSAA
-30 QGESA
+30 AESA
-35 PAGAP
+35 HAPASAP
-40 DANRSAH
+40 DATPSARSA
-47 SAVQTT
+47 AETA
-53 GKAPD
+53 GKAPG
-58 AATHGKAKHHG
+58 AAKYGRDKHHG
-69 KTGKHPGRHPRKH
+69 HGKTRKH
-82 PGKKKGPGQILGSK
+82 PGKKKTPGKILSSK

-113 KITYRSTSANGRP
+113 KITYRSTTADGRP
-126 NAVSGTVIVPDDGK
+126 NTVSGTVIVPDDGK
-140 TTPRPLITYA
+140 TSPRPLITYA

-202 YMVAKAQ
+202 YMVARAQ

-220 QRLPEAAKYG
+220 QRHPGAAKYG
-230 VAAKAPVGIMGYSQ
+230 VSAGAPVGIMGYSQ

-256 AAYAPELKVKG
+256 ATYAPELKVKG

-274 ADLTKVAD
+274 ADLAKVAE

-299 QNAANP
+299 QNAADP
-305 ALALDKYLNAE
+305 SLALNKYLTKE
-316 GRKLAAV
+316 GRRLAKV
-323 VRSECVGTV
+323 VRNECVGTV
-332 LEAGRGKAI
+332 LEAGRGKTI
-341 EDVTTSNPLERPDWQ
+341 EDVTTSNPLDRPQWQ
-356 RAIGKQLIGTQ
+356 KAIAKQLIGTK
-367 RPSAPTFL
+367 RPSAPTFV

-396 CAKGNAVQW
+396 CAKGNAVEW
-405 TSFAGQS
+405 RSFAGQS

-426 WLGRRFAGEPAS
+426 WLGRRFAGEATS
-438 GNCGI
+438 GNCGT

>member
-1 MTPASRRRSMAAGTV
+1 MMSALRRRPVAAGAV
-16 LAVAVLGLPGSAVA
+16 LAVAVLGLPGSAAA
-30 QGESA
+30 QSA
-35 PAGAP
+35 HAPTGGPGAIP
-40 DANRSAH
+40 SAH
-47 SAVQTT
+47 SAAQTD
-53 GKAPD
+53 GQARG
-58 AATHGKAKHHG
+58 ASKHRSD
-69 KTGKHPGRHPRKH
+69 KHPGQNRKH
-82 PGKKKGPGQILGSK
+82 PGKTPGKKTGPGKILSSQ

-113 KITYRSTSANGRP
+113 KITYRSTSADGRP
-126 NAVSGTVIVPDDGK
+126 NAVSGTVIVPDDGRVA
-140 TTPRPLITYA
+140 PRPLITYA

-220 QRLPEAAKYG
+220 QRHPQAAKYG
-230 VAAKAPVGIMGYSQ
+230 VSADAPVGIMGYSQ

-256 AAYAPELKVKG
+256 ATYAPELRVKG

-299 QNAANP
+299 QNAAYP
-305 ALALDKYLNAE
+305 ALGLDKYLNKE
-316 GRKLAAV
+316 GRKLAKV

-332 LEAGRGKAI
+332 LEAGRGKSI
-341 EDVTTSNPLERPDWQ
+341 EDVTTSNPLDRPNWQ
-356 RAIGKQLIGTQ
+356 KAIAKQLIGTK

-396 CAKGNAVQW
+396 CAKGNAVEW
-405 TSFAGQS
+405 RSFAGQS

-426 WLGRRFAGEPAS
+426 WLGRRFAGEPTS
-438 GNCGI
+438 GNCGT

>member
-1 MTPASRRRSMAAGTV
+1 MMSALRRRPVAAGTV
-16 LAVAVLGLPGSAVA
+16 LAVAVLGLPGSAAA
-30 QGESA
+30 QSA
-35 PAGAP
+35 NAPGGAP
-40 DANRSAH
+40 EETPSVTSA
-47 SAVQTT
+47 AQAA
-53 GKAPD
+53 GKGG
-58 AATHGKAKHHG
+58 H
-69 KTGKHPGRHPRKH
+69 HPGQAKKSPGKES
-82 PGKKKGPGQILGSK
+82 PGKKKPGKKTDPGKIISSE

-113 KITYRSTSANGRP
+113 KITYRSTSADGRP
-126 NAVSGTVIVPDDGK
+126 NAVSGTVIVPDDGRA
-140 TTPRPLITYA
+140 TPRPLITYA

-220 QRLPEAAKYG
+220 QRHPEAAKYG
-230 VAAKAPVGIMGYSQ
+230 LSADAPVGIMGYSQ

-256 AAYAPELKVKG
+256 ATYAPALKVKG

-274 ADLTKVAD
+274 ADLAEVAE

-305 ALALDKYLNAE
+305 ALALNKYLNKE
-316 GRKLAAV
+316 GRKLAEV
-323 VRSECVGTV
+323 VRKECVGTV
-332 LEAGRGKAI
+332 LEAGRGKTI
-341 EDVTTSNPLERPDWQ
+341 EDVTTSNPLDRPNWQ
-356 RAIGKQLIGTQ
+356 RAIAKQLIGTK
-367 RPSAPTFL
+367 RTSAPTFL

-396 CAKGNAVQW
+396 CKKGNAVEWQ
-405 TSFAGQS
+405 SFPGQS

-426 WLGRRFAGEPAS
+426 WLGRRFAGEPTS
-438 GNCGI
+438 GNCGT

>member
-1 MTPASRRRSMAAGTV
+1 MTSALRRRTVTAGAAV
-16 LAVAVLGLPGSAVA
+16 AVAVLALPGSATA
-30 QGESA
+30 QNGHTPNDAPSA
-35 PAGAP
+35 TP
-40 DANRSAH
+40 SAQ
-47 SAVQTT
+47 SP
-53 GKAPD
+53 G
-58 AATHGKAKHHG
+58 AATDAGEHHKG
-69 KTGKHPGRHPRKH
+69 GQH
-82 PGKKKGPGQILGSK
+82 PGKKKPGKKTPGTILSSE

-126 NAVSGTVIVPDDGK
+126 NAVSGTVIVPDDGR

-170 TAEAPLVNAAL
+170 TTEAPLVNAAL

-202 YMVAKAQ
+202 YMVARAQ

-220 QRLPEAAKYG
+220 QRHPDAAKYG
-230 VAAKAPVGIMGYSQ
+230 VDATAPVGIMGYSQ

-274 ADLTKVAD
+274 ADLAKVAD

-299 QNAANP
+299 LNAADP
-305 ALALDKYLNAE
+305 ALHLDKYLNAE
-316 GRKLAAV
+316 GRKLADV

-332 LEAGRGKAI
+332 LEAGRGKTI

-356 RAIGKQLIGTQ
+356 RAIAKQLIGTK

-396 CAKGNAVQW
+396 CAKGHAVQW
-405 TSFAGQS
+405 RSFPGQS

-426 WLGRRFAGEPAS
+426 WLGQRFAGQPTS
-438 GNCGI
+438 GNCGT

>member
-1 MTPASRRRSMAAGTV
+1 MMSALRRRPVAAGAI
-16 LAVAVLGLPGSAVA
+16 LAVAVLGLPGSAAA
-30 QGESA
+30 QGADASVGTPDASPSARSA
-35 PAGAP
+35 PQVAE
-40 DANRSAH
+40 
-47 SAVQTT
+47 
-53 GKAPD
+53 KAPG
-58 AATHGKAKHHG
+58 A
-69 KTGKHPGRHPRKH
+69 GKHRKDKHRGPGRKK
-82 PGKKKGPGQILGSK
+82 PGKKTAPGEILSSE
-96 PSSFQYTPGVP
+96 PSSFQYTPGQP

-113 KITYRSTSANGRP
+113 KITYRSTSADGRP
-126 NAVSGTVIVPDDGK
+126 NVVSGTVIAPDDGK

-170 TAEAPLVNAAL
+170 TTEAPLVNAAL

-209 GSAVLDAARAA
+209 GTAVLDAARAA
-220 QRLPEAAKYG
+220 QRHPEAAKYG
-230 VAAKAPVGIMGYSQ
+230 VSAEAPVGIMGYSQ

-256 AAYAPELKVKG
+256 ATYAPELKVKG

-274 ADLTKVAD
+274 ADLAKVAD

-299 QNAANP
+299 QNAADPSLN
-305 ALALDKYLNAE
+305 LDKYLNDE
-316 GRKLAAV
+316 GRKLADV
-323 VRSECVGTV
+323 VRSECIGTV
-332 LEAGRGKAI
+332 LEAGRGKTI
-341 EDVTTSNPLERPDWQ
+341 EDVTTSNPLEEPDWQ
-356 RAIGKQLIGTQ
+356 RAIAGQLIGSEQ
-367 RPSAPTFL
+367 PSAPTFL

-396 CAKGNAVQW
+396 CAKGNAVEW
-405 TSFAGQS
+405 TTFAGQS

-426 WLGRRFAGEPAS
+426 WLGQRFAGQPTS
-438 GNCGI
+438 GNCGT